1 MKNTTNVRIPKKKC
15 LKMSLETVD
24 RRRSTNVKWERVPQK
39 RASSHKSTIARC
51 LPASIRHFK
60 ETFISDLNEQQPGP
74 PRALRGP
81 GPEIFFRGPYFKNFF
96 GQQQPSPPRRQLF
109 WEKIFPDE
117 NVVIAIQRLYL
128 KSSYQ
133 ISLICP
139 PKTNILLFARKYFT
153 KKMTGAQQNISR
165 GPQNLGTLPPL
176 PPSLGGSDSNNPV
189 YVLTNVIHT

>member
-15 LKMSLETVD
+15 FKMSLETVD

-74 PRALRGP
+74 PRAWRGP
-81 GPEIFFRGPYFKNFF
+81 GQANFFRGPYFKIFLDNNNL
-96 GQQQPSPPRRQLF
+96 PPRRQLF
-109 WEKIFPDE
+109 WENNFPDV

-165 GPQNLGTLPPL
+165 GPHNLGTLPPL
-176 PPSLGGSDSNNPV
+176 PPFSAALIETI
-189 YVLTNVIHT
+189 LFTF